1 MKEDLQKI
9 LKRIAMFVLVLIM
22 CVFTNVLEAQAAGK
36 YDESLYKD
44 VLNYPSCYSGTIK
57 YEKGTKTIDG
67 PTVTLQDNVDLK
79 YIIKDVTGDK
89 IKELFVMDHS
99 HLFIYTQK
107 YNKKSKK
114 MKLSLMTV
122 LYTSGTELD
131 VYYRKIKGKR
141 YVGIDWKYTG
151 AGTTGNTVF
160 RVKGS
165 KLSVQH
171 KLGSYGPWQGDTN
184 VSYTHN
190 NKQITKKKYNSYIKK
205 YFSKKYKVKY
215 KVKNITKSAAQPTFY
230 TMADKVKPSLVIIG
244 SYAKKNVW
252 TKEARTY
259 MATYVKTV
267 YDSRQEKVRLSD
279 VKAEMK
285 NLFGTNKTKFSKA
298 YPYNTMEKK
307 GKWVTRPYGDFG
319 AEVPFGDLVNTY
331 KIGNNVYRCR
341 YVVYTQ
347 DVYNEYSMERLNLK
361 TYYITFK
368 KSTGKYGYSIKDIR
382 EIK

>member
-1 MKEDLQKI
+1 MKR
-9 LKRIAMFVLVLIM
+9 RIFTWLIIGFSLAFM
-22 CVFTNVLEAQAAGK
+22 SKMQVEAAGK
-36 YDESLYKD
+36 YDASLYQD
-44 VLNYPSCYSGTIK
+44 VLNYPACYSGTIK

-67 PTVTLQDNVDLK
+67 STVTLQDNVDLK

-151 AGTTGNTVF
+151 AGTTTNTVF
-160 RVKGS
+160 RVKGN

-171 KLGSYGPWQGDTN
+171 TIGSYGPWQGDTS

-190 NKQITKKKYNSYIKK
+190 NKLITKKKYNSYIKK
-205 YFSKKYKVKY
+205 YFAKKYKVKY
-215 KVKNITKSAAQPTFY
+215 KVKKITESAAQPTFY
-230 TMADKVKPSLVIIG
+230 TMTDKITPSMVIIG

-259 MATYVKTV
+259 MATYVKTR
-267 YDSRQEKVRLSD
+267 YDSKKEKVKLSA
-279 VKAEMK
+279 VKKEMK
-285 NLFGTNKTKFSKA
+285 YLFGTTKTKFSKA

-319 AEVPFGDLVNTY
+319 SETPYSDLISTY
-331 KIGNNVYRCR
+331 KIGKDLYRSR

-347 DVYNEYSMERLNLK
+347 NLFDEYSTDRLNLK

-368 KSTGKYGYSIKDIR
+368 KSSGKYGYIIKDIR
-382 EIK
+382 EIKGY